1 MGTAM
6 RKLLIIVAAVLLSGC
21 ASMVGEPNQTV
32 EIRSTPSQANIVV
45 INENATVVYRGTT
58 PASIT
63 LPKAGGGFWEGHDYS
78 VEVSRPGYGTEYGF
92 IESLTSTWYLL
103 GNIGTFGVGWF
114 VVDPTSGAMWD
125 LSPRVL
131 NIALSPEL
139 ESPSAAGA
147 PAAAP
152 GRVTAPGRAAAAS
165 PAAAAGI
172 APVVQTSYGVH
183 LGSYETL
190 DMAQRGWSEIWGKYW
205 KFMTDTKPRIEYVTS
220 DVGIVQD
227 HLYGKG
233 LRKRRA
239 EILCSN
245 FQQRNE
251 YCVVVSF

>member
-1 MGTAM
+1 M
-6 RKLLIIVAAVLLSGC
+6 RKLLILAAAVLLSGC
-21 ASMVGEPNQTV
+21 ASMVGEPTQTV

-92 IESLTSTWYLL
+92 IEHLPSSWYIL
-103 GNIGTFGVGWF
+103 GNLGTLGVGWF

-152 GRVTAPGRAAAAS
+152 GRAAAPS
-165 PAAAAGI
+165 GPAAAAI

-205 KFMTDTKPRIEYVTS
+205 KFMSDTKPRIEYVTS
-220 DVGIVQD
+220 DDGKVQY

-233 LRKRRA
+233 LHQRRA
-239 EILCSN
+239 DILCSN

-251 YCVVVSF
+251 

>member
-6 RKLLIIVAAVLLSGC
+6 RKLLILAAAVLLSGC

-45 INENATVVYRGTT
+45 ADENSTVVYRGTT

-63 LPKAGGGFWEGHDYS
+63 LPKAGGGFWGGHDYS
-78 VEVSRPGYGTEYGF
+78 VKFSKPGYGTEYGL
-92 IESLTSTWYLL
+92 IESLPNSWYIL
-103 GNIGTFGVGWF
+103 GNLGTLGVGWF
-114 VVDPTSGAMWD
+114 VIDPTSGAMWD

-131 NIALSPEL
+131 KITLNPDS
-139 ESPSAAGA
+139 SSSAAGA

-152 GRVTAPGRAAAAS
+152 GRVASPSGAAAAS
-165 PAAAAGI
+165 PAPAAAI
-172 APVVQTSYGVH
+172 APVVPTNYGVH

-190 DMAQRGWSEIWGKYW
+190 DMAQLGWSGIWGKYW
-205 KFMTDTKPRIEYVTS
+205 KFMSDTKPRIEYVTS
-220 DVGIVQD
+220 ADGKVQY
-227 HLYGKG
+227 HLYAKG

>member
-1 MGTAM
+1 M
-6 RKLLIIVAAVLLSGC
+6 RKLLIFAAAVLLSGC
-21 ASMVGEPNQTV
+21 ASMMGEPNQTV
-32 EIRSTPSQANIVV
+32 QIRSTPSQANIVV
-45 INENATVVYRGTT
+45 ADENSTVVYQGTT

-63 LPKAGGGFWEGHDYS
+63 LPKAGGGYWDGRDYS
-78 VEVSRPGYGTEYGF
+78 VKFSKPGYDIEYGL
-92 IESLTSTWYLL
+92 IESLPSSWYIL

-114 VVDPTSGAMWD
+114 VVDPSSGAMWD

-131 NIALSPEL
+131 SVALSPD
-139 ESPSAAGA
+139 PSSSSSAGA

-152 GRVTAPGRAAAAS
+152 GRVASPSRAAAAS
-165 PAAAAGI
+165 PAPAAAI
-172 APVVQTSYGVH
+172 APVVPTSYGVH

-205 KFMTDTKPRIEYVTS
+205 KFMSDTKPRIEYVTS
-220 DVGIVQD
+220 DDGKVQY

-233 LRKRRA
+233 LHKRRA